1 MGEVGSMS
9 LTDDMVEL
17 KKKKKCLV
25 DQVEKL
31 LLEFAETCEALRS
44 EHRQKGDEIGAKI
57 EFKYADRARRIESNL
72 SRQLLGIDISDL
84 E

>member
-17 KKKKKCLV
+17 KKKCLV

-31 LLEFAETCEALRS
+31 LLEFAETCEALGS
-44 EHRQKGDEIGAKI
+44 EYRQKGCETAAKN
-57 EFKYADRARRIESNL
+57 ESQYADQARRIASNL
-72 SRQLLGIDISDL
+72 SGQLLGLDISNL